1 MNRRTQTLL
10 VDVAVGLAAG
20 LVATK
25 AYGLVQEAFY
35 RSTPKN
41 VRQEE
46 ERVRPAPSS
55 ELAAAKIAESLGY
68 SLDKRQRKLAGNA
81 VHYGLG
87 AAWGPIYGLLRRH
100 GGMQPLGAG
109 ILTGATLSL
118 IVDEGLAPALG
129 FSAPNRDY
137 PALTHVRGFFNH
149 LAYGAAVAVT
159 AEAFCRFTNAR
170 PDPGERRGK
179 VTETE

>member
-87 AAWGPIYGLLRRH
+87 A
-100 GGMQPLGAG
+100 G

-129 FSAPNRDY
+129 FSAPNQDY

-159 AEAFCRFTNAR
+159 AEAFYWFTNAR
-170 PDPGERRGK
+170 PDLGERRGK

>member
-1 MNRRTQTLL
+1 MDPKTRTLL

-25 AYGLVQEAFY
+25 VYGFAQQALY
-35 RSTPKN
+35 HPMPKH
-41 VRQEE
+41 VRRQE

-55 ELAAAKIAESLGY
+55 QVAAGKAAESLGY
-68 SLDKRQRKLAGNA
+68 SLDERQRELAGCG

-87 AAWGPIYGLLRRH
+87 AAWGPLYGLLRRH
-100 GGMQPLGAG
+100 GGMRPLGAG
-109 ILTGATLSL
+109 ILTGASLSL
-118 IVDEGLAPALG
+118 IVDEGLTPALG

-137 PALTHVRGFFNH
+137 PALTHVRGFLNH

-159 AEAFCRFTNAR
+159 AEALYWLTDKG
-170 PDPGERRGK
+170 PERSK
-179 VTETE
+179 SLKQ